1 MCHWTADYC
10 ISVKFPLRRW
20 PFILLKQWLHNMQCT
35 TWAKI
40 VWLSS
45 DHRLENILLL
55 GQNLYRALTEFSS
68 LIVGL
73 YHTEIDS
80 AHSNSGSTRQYKGG
94 NKRRNKNRRQG
105 RQSQEDLPFLSCI
118 WGKNRKERGLPFM
131 TSALR
136 GVPSKADIV
145 SNLSK
150 GGCVN
155 LRTRGEGVK
164 KSETCADVL
173 NGSPQRRMTKKAPP
187 PIGMSHPRTMHA
199 SLRDFWMETKGGGC
213 GWDSGFVPACGV
225 HIRCCDNL
233 WDLNTRFATDTNI
246 LDLRT
251 RYRTKLAWFCRFH
264 YGEMANF
271 VSPNHIQIKLASFGP
286 IHVVF

>member
-164 KSETCADVL
+164 KSENFADVIY
-173 NGSPQRRMTKKAPP
+173 GSPQRKSPLL
-187 PIGMSHPRTMHA
+187 PRFLPSSQVHA
-199 SLRDFWMETKGGGC
+199 RKCRQGGKRKET
-213 GWDSGFVPACGV
+213 DLFISGSFRQYV
-225 HIRCCDNL
+225 
-233 WDLNTRFATDTNI
+233 
-246 LDLRT
+246 
-251 RYRTKLAWFCRFH
+251 
-264 YGEMANF
+264 
-271 VSPNHIQIKLASFGP
+271 ASIP
-286 IHVVF
+286 WTLLSKP